1 MRENFGKRLYQL
13 SFTDVAARREL
24 YFKTKA
30 AAEVTADSLFVPAGG
45 TVDLLTYFNSFSL
58 KQWKKYTSIENLLI
72 KGCLNGRARI
82 DVVGV
87 DSSNGDT
94 VIASFETDR
103 DFNRCFDVADMDCV
117 LLGLNITAIDDCRLT
132 DIAYYGEFASWR
144 DLKIGVAICTFWREE
159 YVRRTMAK
167 LIEFS
172 KGNSYLSTLVVDNGA
187 TLPLTDSQSLRIV
200 HNPNYGGSGGFTRG
214 LIENLARQDN
224 DYVLLMDDDI
234 DLDPLVLTKT
244 HSLLGGLKPK
254 YQDSFL
260 AGAMLK
266 MEKPCIQHENTAYW
280 RKILSCPL
288 GEGWD
293 LTDRKM
299 LLANEAIGEYRN
311 QYAAW
316 WYACL
321 PLKRVAAIGLP
332 LPVFIKGDDIE
343 YSIRNDRPVIH
354 LNGIGVWHK
363 SFAEKKSRAVNY
375 FWDRNGH
382 IIHHYIADC
391 NRLTFVISVV
401 CRLLKR
407 SLEGKKDDIAVMEL
421 ALKDV
426 RRGFE
431 ELTKMPAD
439 KYFAAIR
446 DYRFSAGGLACTWR
460 VLKTAIKIA
469 ADYSKI
475 HRDYVRFREDKLMDS
490 KWWLDYLAKAGRAN
504 EVK

>member
-1 MRENFGKRLYQL
+1 MKKLYDL
-13 SFTDVAARREL
+13 GFAVAADRQKL
-24 YFKTKA
+24 YYKA
-30 AAEVTADSLFVPAGG
+30 AAGEVTADNALSMAKG
-45 TVDLLTYFNSFSL
+45 TRLDLLTYFNSFSL
-58 KQWKKYTSIENLLI
+58 KQWKKYTTLNSLVV
-72 KGCLNGRARI
+72 KGSVSGAARLEI
-82 DVVGV
+82 VGV
-87 DSSNGDT
+87 ASSNKEQ
-94 VIASFETDR
+94 VITRADVNG
-103 DFNRCFDVADMDCV
+103 DFNLNIDIANLDFV
-117 LLGLNITAIDDCRLT
+117 LLGAVLTAEKDCQLKSM
-132 DIAYYGEFASWR
+132 AYYGDFAAWR
-144 DLKIGVAICTFWREE
+144 DLKIGVAICTFQREE
-159 YVRRTMAK
+159 YVRRTMARLK
-167 LIEFS
+167 EFS
-172 KGNSYLSTLVVDNGA
+172 AENDWLSTLVVDNGA

-214 LIENLARQDN
+214 LIENLARRDN

-234 DLDPLVLTKT
+234 DLDPLVLMKT

-266 MEKPCIQHENTAYW
+266 METPCVQHENTAYW

-293 LTDRKM
+293 LTDREK
-299 LLANEAIGEYRN
+299 LLANEAIGEYKN

-421 ALKDV
+421 ALNDV
-426 RRGFE
+426 LRGFT

-439 KYFAAIR
+439 KYFAAVR
-446 DYRFSAGGLACTWR
+446 EFHFSAGGLACTWR
-460 VLKTAIKIA
+460 VLKVTYKIA
-469 ADYSKI
+469 ANYRKI
-475 HRDYVRFREDKLMDS
+475 HSDYIRFREDKLMDS
-490 KWWLDYLAKAGRAN
+490 KWWLDYLAKAGRAD